1 MNVIEKIRTSAVTA
15 ADRAKT
21 SAVLAIAGA
30 SSSSFAAAIDVSA
43 VVTDI
48 GAQAVPI
55 GAVGGAVLIIVAA
68 VKAFKWVRAAMS

>member
-1 MNVIEKIRTSAVTA
+1 MNKNVQRGLLAAGVLFATASAQ
-15 ADRAKT
+15 
-21 SAVLAIAGA
+21 
-30 SSSSFAAAIDVSA
+30 AAAIDVSA

-55 GAVGGAVLIIVAA
+55 GLIGGAVLLIYLG